1 MRMYDILEKKKNG
14 NELSQEEIAFFVKGY
29 TEGSIPDYQASALC
43 MAICLKGMTS
53 KETEA
58 LTLEMAHSGD
68 TVDLSR
74 FGSF

>member
-43 MAICLKGMTS
+43 MAICLKGM
-53 KETEA
+53 KRWA
-58 LTLEMAHSGD
+58 
-68 TVDLSR
+68 R
-74 FGSF
+74 